1 MTRPIGRVASQLLL
15 VAVLAVACGGGG
27 GEGEPTAPVLP
38 PNRAPVAAGTLPA
51 LELTVGDTTT
61 IDVSAFFRDPDG
73 DALRYSVSTANPGVA
88 AAAMTGSV
96 VTIVVAGKGT
106 APVTVTATDPD
117 GLAAQQSFTVTVP
130 NRAPVM
136 MDSIG
141 AQRVRVGETREWSG
155 SGYFMDPDGD
165 ALSYAGETTDAAI
178 SVLSSGDGFG
188 ILSVAPGTATV
199 TITATDAGGL
209 SVSLDFSVAAVP
221 LPSETTFTVR
231 SIYAH
236 PNDRPFNADYSA
248 AIREALEDLQL
259 WYMEQ
264 LGGKTYVLFDSI
276 PAPCEMAEDH
286 DYYDDG
292 GFPRVWIETQAA
304 VQECDAVEDGAVIEG
319 GAESHVWIIF
329 ADILEPRCSQLGLG
343 RGGLGLAILGAHDLR
358 GLTDPSWNHCDFGVF
373 GVGRWIGG
381 LGHELGHGFGLVHP
395 PGCDE
400 GLPTCDH
407 AALMHLG
414 FVTWPSTYLRGT
426 EKASLLT
433 TPYFVDP

>member
-15 VAVLAVACGGGG
+15 VAVLAVACGGG
-27 GEGEPTAPVLP
+27 EGEPTAPVPP

-209 SVSLDFSVAAVP
+209 NAGLDFSVAAVP
-221 LPSETTFTVR
+221 LPSKTTFTVR

-264 LGGKTYVLFDSI
+264 LGGRIFILYDSI
-276 PAPCEMAEDH
+276 PQPCELAEDH
-286 DYYDDG
+286 DYYVEG
-292 GFPRVWIETQAA
+292 GYPRTWRETLAA
-304 VQECDAVEDGAVIEG
+304 VRECAPVEYGA
-319 GAESHVWIIF
+319 ASHAWVVH
-329 ADILEPRCSQLGLG
+329 ADISEPCGTNWGLG
-343 RGGLGLAILGAHDLR
+343 RGTLGLTMVGAMSLK
-358 GLTDPSWNHCDFGVF
+358 GLVDPELENCRRYADGIN
-373 GVGRWIGG
+373 RWIGG
-381 LGHELGHGFGLVHP
+381 LGHELGHAFGLPHP
-395 PGCDE
+395 PECSD
-400 GLPTCDH
+400 GLPSCDH
-407 AALMHLG
+407 GALMWTGYAHWPDTHLRDDERA
-414 FVTWPSTYLRGT
+414 VLL
-426 EKASLLT
+426 SL
-433 TPYFVDP
+433 PYFVDP